1 MGKHII
7 GTEINGTETEAENN
21 QRCSFSTEDSAPC
34 SDVKNCL
41 DRENIC
47 KEGQFLKVLKKKKKK
62 EEYIYI
68 FNM

>member
-34 SDVKNCL
+34 SDVKKIEKISARK
-41 DRENIC
+41 DS
-47 KEGQFLKVLKKKKKK
+47 F
-62 EEYIYI
+62 
-68 FNM
+68 

>member
-47 KEGQFLKVLKKKKKK
+47 KEGQFLKVLKKKKK
-62 EEYIYI
+62 EEYIYF